1 MKVGCVIMHNAGWP
15 SIPPGDTVIDNVGNS
30 LTFNNPNDVP
40 LATPKA
46 SARLRLSTIADCKRE
61 IRRLYIDARNNEISS
76 AEAGRYVWIL
86 NTLAN
91 LIVDHELEEKV
102 NRLENK

>member
-1 MKVGCVIMHNAGWP
+1 M
-15 SIPPGDTVIDNVGNS
+15 PPGDTAFDNVSSS
-30 LTFNNPNDVP
+30 LTVTKPDVIAN
-40 LATPKA
+40 ATPKA

-61 IRRLYIDARNNEISS
+61 IRRIYIDSRNGEIVS

-102 NRLENK
+102 NRLQNK

>member
-1 MKVGCVIMHNAGWP
+1 MNAGWP
-15 SIPPGDTVIDNVGNS
+15 SIPPDDTVIDHVGNA
-30 LTFNNPNDVP
+30 LTVTKPDVIAI
-40 LATPKA
+40 ATPKA

-91 LIVDHELEEKV
+91 LIVDHELEEKL
-102 NRLENK
+102 NKLENK